1 MAEPAFYGEM
11 RRKAD
16 PVWKAVFDHPF
27 VRGIGDGTL
36 SRDRFEFYL
45 KQDYV
50 YLVDFSRVFA
60 MAAAKSATLPD
71 MGTFATLLNV
81 TLDTE
86 MELHRKTC
94 AAFGISGKAL
104 FETRKSLITT
114 AYTDFLV
121 RTCYEGDLSDILAVL
136 VPCACGYVEIA
147 EKLKSQGLPDDRFYQ
162 DWINTYSSAEFREFA
177 EGLIGRMNEHAVG
190 APARIRDRWFHL
202 YETSARYEHL
212 FFDMS
217 WKMEGWP

>member
-1 MAEPAFYGEM
+1 MKEDGFYGEM

-16 PVWKAVFDHPF
+16 PVWKATLDHPF

-45 KQDYV
+45 RQDYV
-50 YLVDFSRVFA
+50 YLVDFSRVFGL
-60 MAAAKSATLPD
+60 AAAKSSLLSD

-81 TLDTE
+81 TLNTE

-94 AAFGISGKAL
+94 AAYGIPPGVL
-104 FETRKSLITT
+104 EGTRKGPITS
-114 AYTDFLV
+114 AYTDFLL
-121 RTCYEGDLSDILAVL
+121 RTCHEGDLSDILAVL

-147 EKLKSQGLPDDRFYQ
+147 KELESRGFPDDRFLR
-162 DWINTYSSAEFREFA
+162 DWIVQYSSAEFEEFA
-177 EGLIGRMNEHAVG
+177 DWLIDRMNAHAVD
-190 APARIRDRWFHL
+190 APARLRERWYRL
-202 YETSARYEHL
+202 YETSARYEYL

-217 WKMEGWP
+217 WKMEEGP